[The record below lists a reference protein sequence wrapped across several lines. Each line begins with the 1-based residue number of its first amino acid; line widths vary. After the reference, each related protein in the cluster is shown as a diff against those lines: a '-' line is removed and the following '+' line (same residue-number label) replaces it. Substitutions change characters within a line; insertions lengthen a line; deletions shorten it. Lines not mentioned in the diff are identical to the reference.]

1 MSDDWREF
9 LKEVHEQNRQ
19 QMELSKQREQNVY
32 MTNRVKQTN
41 LNVNHVKYEEYC

>member
-32 MTNRVKQTN
+32 DEQGKTN
-41 LNVNHVKYEEYC
+41 EFECESCEI